1 MANEPKRLEHLIEK
15 AQKDLGALERKRLFT
30 SDESERDRLEREI
43 EHLQRDLFQHRKVLA
58 ALSDEANTVG
68 APEPPRST
76 RPLIFI
82 SYSHADEEW
91 LQRLRLHLKPLERTG
106 ALDIWD
112 DRRIE
117 AGSRWREQIEAALK
131 TAKAAVLLVSA
142 DYLAS
147 TYIAEREL
155 PFLLEVA
162 HDRGMPVLPIIVSP
176 CRFTRTPLNE
186 FQAVNSPTSPM
197 TGKSKQEQEQILAKV
212 AEVIRKTLGVRQ
224 SPLLSSRG

>member
-15 AQKDLGALERKRLFT
+15 AQKDLAALERKRLFT
-30 SDESERDRLEREI
+30 SDASERDRLEREI

-68 APEPPRST
+68 APEPPRSE

-82 SYSHADEEW
+82 SYSRVDEEW

-106 ALDIWD
+106 VLDIWD

-147 TYIAEREL
+147 DYVAEREL
-155 PFLLEVA
+155 PFLLEAA

-186 FQAVNSPTSPM
+186 FQAVNSPTSPL

-212 AEVIRKTLGVRQ
+212 AEVISKTLGARQ